1 MIILDYIFIFSLLLM
16 VYTFFGYPLLLAVL
30 SRLFPRPVRRGGSL
44 PRVTVIIPAY
54 NEAEIIG
61 RKLQNTLALDYP
73 RDRLEIVVAS
83 DGSADGTV
91 LKARRFERDGVRVVA
106 FGKRRGKIAL
116 FNDVLPTAKGEVI
129 LFTDASGMIE
139 PSALRRMVENFD
151 DPDVGGVCGIY
162 RFGFD
167 DRTPRG
173 RGERSYWNY
182 EFRVKEAASRL
193 GTILGAT
200 GALYA
205 IRKELY
211 VSLSP
216 GLIND
221 DFLIPAAVA
230 ARGFRVVL
238 DKRAVVVDS
247 DADFGSFARRARV
260 AAGNWQ
266 QILAMK
272 RLLLPRYGL
281 VCWQFLSHKVLRAL
295 LPFFFM
301 FVIVIPFLRPAPIY
315 WPIRLVVTL
324 LLSLAFLGALAGRMV
339 SLPRAAIM
347 PCYVCSGLLAG
358 LVGTVK
364 FALSGGRVS
373 WS

>member
-1 MIILDYIFIFSLLLM
+1 MNILDYIFIFSLLLLG
-16 VYTFFGYPLLLAVL
+16 YTFFGYPLLLTVL

-61 RKLQNTLALDYP
+61 RKLRNTLALDYP

-91 LKARRFERDGVRVVA
+91 LKARRFEGAGVRVVA

-116 FNDVLPTAKGEVI
+116 FNDVLPSAKGEVI

-139 PSALRRMVENFD
+139 PQALRRMVENFD

-162 RFGFD
+162 MFGFD

-247 DADFGSFARRARV
+247 DADFGSFARRVRV

-266 QILAMK
+266 QIFAMR
-272 RLLLPRYGL
+272 RLFSPRYSL
-281 VCWQFLSHKVLRAL
+281 VFWQFLSHKVFRAL
-295 LPFFFM
+295 LPFFALIA
-301 FVIVIPFLRPAPIY
+301 VVIPFIGQASFYSFFRIAL
-315 WPIRLVVTL
+315 
-324 LLSLAFLGALAGRMV
+324 LAFLCLAVLGGLLGRKRV
-339 SLPRAAIM
+339 LPRFAVM
-347 PCYVCSGLLAG
+347 PYYICSGLLAG
-358 LVGTVK
+358 LVGSVK
-364 FALSGGRVS
+364 FALAGGKVS